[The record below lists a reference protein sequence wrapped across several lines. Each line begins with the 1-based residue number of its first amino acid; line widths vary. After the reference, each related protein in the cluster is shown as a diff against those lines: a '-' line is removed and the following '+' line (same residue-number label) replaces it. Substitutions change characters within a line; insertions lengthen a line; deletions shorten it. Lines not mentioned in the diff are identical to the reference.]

1 MMPIQI
7 NHAYF
12 LLIILIIPVIWV
24 FTRGSFLAQISK
36 RKRIIVFSVRALLI
50 ILLGLTLCD
59 PKWLTHSDKVNLFY
73 CLDMSDSIGS
83 DQRELAASLMR
94 KTSASMGAEDQA
106 GLILFGK
113 QASLEHALD
122 RSFRQDVFRSQVNPN
137 KTNIF
142 EALQFAIGKFP
153 PKGEKRIVLFT
164 DGNENLQN
172 SEDVAYQADHL
183 GVKIYPVPLSSW
195 FDRNEVYINSVQS
208 PPAVSL
214 ETPFEIR
221 VVAVGSSDSRGEVVL
236 FRDNNFLA
244 NREIQIKPGK
254 NVYVFTDTLTEPGLA
269 LYKAVINSA
278 DDAFFQNNEGMSFT
292 RGTRRSQVMYISE
305 ESGNSNPLAEA
316 LKLQGVDLVR
326 TDVKAIPGSIHDL
339 LEYNAIILNN
349 VSGRDLS
356 LSTMEKFERYVK
368 DTGGG
373 LIMIGGENSFGA
385 GFYKKTPV
393 EKVLPVFMDAPTD
406 IKFARLLLVFVID
419 KSASMSA
426 SYSGKTK
433 LEMAKVAT
441 FSAIEML
448 NPTDSIGIVAFDS
461 EYDWTVPVISAGSRK
476 KIAERLSVLKEGGGT
491 ILYPALKDAYRILD
505 KFEAGKKHVIV
516 LSDGETDEA
525 DFETLVKSMRKSGI
539 SISTVS
545 IGTDSNIELM
555 KSIAKWGHGRSYYT
569 DDPGTIPKI
578 FTGETKIVAKNLITE
593 KTMKPQ
599 TLLSDEMLHGI
610 DTENLP
616 AIYGQV
622 ITYPKPGANVLIRTP
637 EGPLLAAWR
646 YGLGR
651 SVAFSSDLSGRW
663 GRDWLKWDHFSR
675 FVTQMVKW
683 TQRQEA
689 SSTYEVDFKRRGENG
704 TLVVDALSPEK
715 GFMNYLNLKTKI
727 MFPSEA
733 TKTLSLEQIAPGRY
747 QSDFPAEEIG
757 QYYFTLYSEEID
769 ETGPPRVFG
778 YGIPYTDEFRDVGV
792 NQTLLNRL
800 AELTHGKVLSL
811 EDVPDDLFSSSSESR
826 TREKSL
832 WPYLACAF
840 LIFLLADV
848 AIRKLINLGGS

>member
-1 MMPIQI
+1 MPIHI

-12 LLIILIIPVIWV
+12 LLILLIIPVIWA
-24 FTRGSFLAQISK
+24 FTRRSFLSQIPK

-50 ILLGLTLCD
+50 VLLGLTLCD

-122 RSFRQDVFRSQVNPN
+122 RSFRQDVFRSQVNSN

-172 SEDVAYQADHL
+172 AEDVAYQADHL

-208 PPAVSL
+208 PTAVSL

-244 NREIQIKPGK
+244 NREIEIKPGK

-305 ESGNSNPLAEA
+305 ESSNSNPLAEA

-373 LIMIGGENSFGA
+373 LIMIGGDNSFGA

-476 KIAERLSVLKEGGGT
+476 KIAAKLSVLKEGGGT
-491 ILYPALKDAYRILD
+491 VLYPALKDAYKVLD
-505 KFEAGKKHVIV
+505 GFEAGKKHIIV

-539 SISTVS
+539 SVSTVS
-545 IGTDSNIELM
+545 IGTDSKIELM
-555 KSIAKWGHGRSYYT
+555 KSISKWGHGRSYYT

-578 FTGETKIVAKNLITE
+578 FTGETKIVAKNLIRE
-593 KTMKPQ
+593 KNMKPQ
-599 TLLSDEMLHGI
+599 TMLSDEMLQGI
-610 DTENLP
+610 DTDNLP
-616 AIYGQV
+616 TIYGQV

-675 FVTQMVKW
+675 FVSQMVKW

-727 MFPSEA
+727 MLPSEA

-757 QYYFTLYSEEID
+757 QYYFTLYSEESD

-792 NQTLLNRL
+792 NHSLLNRL
-800 AELTHGKVLSL
+800 AALTNGKMLSL
-811 EDVPDDLFSSSSESR
+811 EDVPDDLFSSGSETR
-826 TREKSL
+826 TREKPL
-832 WPYLACAF
+832 WPYLAFAF

-848 AIRKLINLGGS
+848 AIRKLINLGQ